1 MTSVVTK
8 SKYVLMIL
16 KLVLTK
22 EMFRIRTLVV
32 TKVKTELC
40 YELESQLRRIRNM
53 LRIEP
58 QLLRIEIFD
67 DLESQL

>member
-1 MTSVVTK
+1 MS
-8 SKYVLMIL
+8 
-16 KLVLTK
+16 
-22 EMFRIRTLVV
+22 RIRTLVV
-32 TKVKTELC
+32 TKVKTEIC
-40 YELESQLRRIRNM
+40 YELESQLRRNRNM